1 MIAPRAAA
9 LPVFARS
16 SAKVCIGLIG
26 SGIQASLTPAMH
38 MREGA
43 AHGLTY
49 EYRLI
54 DLDTLGL
61 PASALP
67 ELISAAEQAGFGGLN
82 ITFPCKQTVLA
93 HLHDLS
99 DDARALG
106 AVNTV
111 VLRDGRRTGHNTD
124 WWGFAEGFRRD
135 LGRVARARVV
145 QLGAG
150 GAGSAVA
157 HALMTLG
164 VEHLQIIDT
173 DHAKAQTLA
182 AALTARFPTAAIAA
196 HRAPDDVMR
205 TADGIVNATPVG
217 MAKYPGLPFDAR
229 LLRSD
234 LWVAD
239 IIYFPL
245 VTELIHRARKLG
257 VPTMTGGR
265 MAVFQA
271 VRAFELFSGRTAD
284 AARMQRHFADL
295 AAKVE
300 A

>member
-1 MIAPRAAA
+1 MPLAA

-16 SAKVCIGLIG
+16 SATICVGLIG

-38 MREGA
+38 VREGA

-67 ELISAAEQAGFGGLN
+67 DLIGAAEQAGFAGLN

-99 DDARALG
+99 EDARALG

-111 VLRDGRRTGHNTD
+111 VLRQGRRTGHNTD
-124 WWGFAEGFRRD
+124 WWGFAEGFKRD
-135 LGRVARARVV
+135 LGHVPKTRVV

-164 VEHLQIIDT
+164 VAHLDIVDT
-173 DHAKAQTLA
+173 VHAKAETLA
-182 AALTARFPTAAIAA
+182 AALTARFPAASITA
-196 HRAPDDVMR
+196 HRAPDDVAR
-205 TADGIVNATPVG
+205 SADGIVNATPVG
-217 MAKYPGLPFDAR
+217 MAKYPGLPFDAC
-229 LLRSD
+229 LLRPD
-234 LWVAD
+234 LWIAD

-245 VTELIHRARKLG
+245 VTELIHRARALA

-265 MAVFQA
+265 MAVYQA
-271 VRAFELFSGRTAD
+271 VRAFELFSGRTGD
-284 AARMQRHFADL
+284 AQRMERHFAEL
-295 AAKVE
+295 AATMGT
-300 A
+300 